1 MKISCPATRIR
12 PVFFCLI
19 PLFFATVALAQTA
32 PVPVF
37 VYEVDEQ
44 PFVNEIEALG
54 TLKANQNVVLTS
66 TVTEYVTAIHFEDG
80 QRVQK
85 GKLLVEMDAAEELA
99 LKLEE
104 QARSSEAK
112 RQVDRLSQLTGQLAT
127 SESTLDAQKLEFQT
141 SQARIKA
148 IESQVR
154 QRQIVAPFDGVL
166 GQRDISI
173 GTLVQPGT
181 LITTIDDD
189 SVMKLDFSVPE
200 VFLSAIEIGVEIEAL
215 TNVWPDRV
223 FLGRVASIN
232 SRVDPITRA
241 ISVRALIDNADKKL
255 RPGMLMRVQLQSNPR
270 NTLVIPEESV
280 ITRGKRQFVY
290 TISENGNATSVNL
303 SPVSLG
309 VRRKGEVEILEG
321 LKAGDRIVTHGI
333 SRIRTGTRVVI
344 KARDDGNTELRA
356 LLDQASS

>member
-1 MKISCPATRIR
+1 MTLKIAATTTR
-12 PVFFCLI
+12 PVMLG
-19 PLFFATVALAQTA
+19 LFAWLFASTAFAQSA

-37 VYEVDEQ
+37 VYEVDNR

-54 TLKANQNVVLTS
+54 TLKANQNVVLMS

-80 QRVQK
+80 QRVQR

-104 QARSSEAK
+104 QARSSEAQ
-112 RQVDRLSQLTGQLAT
+112 RQVDRLTRLSGQGAT
-127 SESTLDAQKLEFQT
+127 SQSTLDAQKLELQT
-141 SQARIKA
+141 SQARLQA
-148 IESQVR
+148 IESQIS
-154 QRQIVAPFDGVL
+154 QRRIVAPFDGVL

-200 VFLSAIEIGVEIEAL
+200 VFISVLEAGVEIEAL
-215 TNVWPDRV
+215 THVWPGRV
-223 FLGRVASIN
+223 FLGKVASVN
-232 SRVDPITRA
+232 SRVDPVTRA
-241 ISVRALIDNADKKL
+241 ISVRALIDNADRKL
-255 RPGMLMRVQLQSNPR
+255 RPGMLMRVRLQSNPR

-280 ITRGKRQFVY
+280 ITRGRKQFVY
-290 TISENGNATSVNL
+290 TIDESGQATSVNL
-303 SPVSLG
+303 APVELG
-309 VRRKGEVEILEG
+309 VRRKGEVEILDG

-333 SRIRTGTRVVI
+333 SRVRPGTRVVI
-344 KARDDGNTELRA
+344 EARDDGNTELRA
-356 LLDQASS
+356 LLNQPSS

>member
-1 MKISCPATRIR
+1 MKSTYSAAAVKSAIFGLAALLLVNTA
-12 PVFFCLI
+12 
-19 PLFFATVALAQTA
+19 FAQRA

-37 VYEVDEQ
+37 VYEVDNQ

-66 TVTEYVTAIHFEDG
+66 TVTEYVTAIRFEDG
-80 QRVQK
+80 QRVRK
-85 GKLLVEMDAAEELA
+85 GELLVEMDAAEELA

-112 RQVDRLSQLTGQLAT
+112 RQVDRLSTLSGSGVAA
-127 SESTLDAQKLEFQT
+127 ESTLDEQKLELQT

-148 IESQVR
+148 IDSQIR

-173 GTLVQPGT
+173 GTLMQPGT

-200 VFLSAIEIGVEIEAL
+200 VFLSAIETGVEIEAL
-215 TNVWPDRV
+215 TNVWPDRAFV
-223 FLGRVASIN
+223 GKVASIN

-241 ISVRALIDNADKKL
+241 ISVRALIDNDDRKL
-255 RPGMLMRVQLQSNPR
+255 RPGMLMRVQLRSNPR
-270 NTLVIPEESV
+270 STLVIPEESL
-280 ITRGKRQFVY
+280 ITRGRQHFVY
-290 TISENGNATSVNL
+290 TVDENDQATSVKL
-303 SPVSLG
+303 APVSLG

-321 LKAGDRIVTHGI
+321 LKAGDRVVTHGI
-333 SRIRTGTRVVI
+333 SRVRPGSQVVI
-344 KARDDGNTELRA
+344 KALDDGNTELST
-356 LLDQASS
+356 LLNQPPS

>member
-1 MKISCPATRIR
+1 MKPTFVTIPAR
-12 PVFFCLI
+12 PVILG
-19 PLFFATVALAQTA
+19 LAALLFATTAFAQRA

-37 VYEVDEQ
+37 VYEVDSR

-66 TVTEYVTAIHFEDG
+66 TVTEYVTAIHFKDG
-80 QRVQK
+80 QRVQR

-99 LKLEE
+99 RKLEE
-104 QARSSEAK
+104 QARLAEAE
-112 RQVDRLSQLTGQLAT
+112 RQVGRLTSLSGSGAT
-127 SESTLDAQKLEFQT
+127 SVSTLDEQKLESQT
-141 SQARIKA
+141 SQARIQA
-148 IESQVR
+148 IESQIR

-189 SVMKLDFSVPE
+189 SIMKLDFAVPE
-200 VFLSAIEIGVEIEAL
+200 VFLSAIEAGVEIEAL

-223 FLGRVASIN
+223 FPGKVASIS
-232 SRVDPITRA
+232 SRVDPVTRS
-241 ISVRALIDNADKKL
+241 ISVRALINNEDKKL

-280 ITRGKRQFVY
+280 ITRGRQQFVY
-290 TISENGNATSVNL
+290 TIDENGEATSVNL
-303 SPVSLG
+303 VPVSIG
-309 VRRKGEVEILEG
+309 VRRKGEVEILDG

-333 SRIRTGTRVVI
+333 SRVRPGTQVVI
-344 KARDDGNTELRA
+344 KARDDGDTELRA
-356 LLDQASS
+356 LLEQSSS

>member
-1 MKISCPATRIR
+1 MLGLTA
-12 PVFFCLI
+12 LI
-19 PLFFATVALAQTA
+19 FSTTALAQGRA
-32 PVPVF
+32 VPVF
-37 VYEVDEQ
+37 VYEVDNR

-80 QRVQK
+80 QRVER

-104 QARSSEAK
+104 QARSAEAG
-112 RQVDRLSQLTGQLAT
+112 RQVDRLSTLSGSGVAA
-127 SESTLDAQKLEFQT
+127 ESTLDEQKLELQT

-148 IESQVR
+148 IESQIR

-173 GTLVQPGT
+173 GTLMQPGT

-189 SVMKLDFSVPE
+189 SIMKLDFAVPE
-200 VFLSAIEIGVEIEAL
+200 VFLSAIETGVEIEAL

-223 FLGRVASIN
+223 FVGKVASIS

-241 ISVRALIDNADKKL
+241 ISVRALIDNDDRQL

-280 ITRGKRQFVY
+280 ITRGRQHFVY
-290 TISENGNATSVNL
+290 TVADNDDATSVNL
-303 SPVSLG
+303 VPISLG
-309 VRRKGEVEILEG
+309 VRRKGEVEILDG
-321 LKAGDRIVTHGI
+321 LSAGDRIVTHGI
-333 SRIRTGTRVVI
+333 SRVRPGSQVVI

-356 LLDQASS
+356 LLNQPAS